1 YSARSDTWEFVSPM
15 NMQRIGLAVTTNNR
29 LLFALGGY
37 DGKKRLN
44 DVESYNPDL
53 NTWTK
58 EVPMLTNRSG
68 AAACSIEHFIY
79 VVGGYTSNEN
89 VATQLDSVEC
99 FNILSNQWT
108 FIQSLHC
115 RRSAHSCVV
124 LDRKILATGG
134 YDGNNFLSVVEIYDP
149 DTNTWEFSTSLT
161 SERSGHGSALTVEP
175 TLDS

>member
-1 YSARSDTWEFVSPM
+1 GVGVIDWSIYALGGSSGRIFHNSVERYSARSDTWEFVSPM

-68 AAACSIEHFIY
+68 A
-79 VVGGYTSNEN
+79 
-89 VATQLDSVEC
+89 
-99 FNILSNQWT
+99 
-108 FIQSLHC
+108 
-115 RRSAHSCVV
+115 
-124 LDRKILATGG
+124 
-134 YDGNNFLSVVEIYDP
+134 
-149 DTNTWEFSTSLT
+149 
-161 SERSGHGSALTVEP
+161 
-175 TLDS
+175 